1 MMMPSDKSVSNT
13 GAYKN
18 AGADSNSEN
27 GNKSSNAEPHEG
39 RPKRNISKPNY
50 LKDYD
55 T

>member
-1 MMMPSDKSVSNT
+1 MLGVDHLGSKHQAKT
-13 GAYKN
+13 E

-27 GNKSSNAEPHEG
+27 GNNSSNAEPHEG